1 MLVFDWSELKTRARI
16 ALFGPQEALGAAW
29 ERPSPRQPALCARRP
44 GPGRGRRG
52 PHTPGRPRRRFGCGS
67 CTSRRAAGPSRAS
80 PAGGSPS
87 SAARAAPAQRG
98 AQPVEWDAHLP
109 CRDACNCDVR
119 CGATGIIRDAAKALG
134 NTTEDVF
141 ERRQVD
147 EDAGHA
153 TAGPIPQ
160 APCTS
165 GLDRTRRRAHRARP
179 TPPRAPYADA
189 AYVAGGRRGR
199 HWYDRAAAA
208 PIKLRRGVP

>member
-1 MLVFDWSELKTRARI
+1 MSQSRACTTEY
-16 ALFGPQEALGAAW
+16 GGEPK
-29 ERPSPRQPALCARRP
+29 SARRLP
-44 GPGRGRRG
+44 GVRV
-52 PHTPGRPRRRFGCGS
+52 RFSCGS
-67 CTSRRAAGPSRAS
+67 RTSRRAAGRLRAP

-87 SAARAAPAQRG
+87 SAARAASPLRR
-98 AQPVEWDAHLP
+98 AQPVERDTRLP
-109 CRDACNCDVR
+109 CREACDGDAR
-119 CGATGIIRDAAKALG
+119 CGATGIIRGAAKTLG